1 VGAVLTTVWLVRH
14 GETRSY
20 SSDSGLTPLGV
31 EQAYRR
37 GVDLADGVGTE
48 PLRILTASSSRA
60 RATAEELRR
69 GLLDQLPG
77 RRGEIPEPEAG
88 PEFDNFRI
96 TTPRGQQEIT
106 AAFAEYTAARER
118 HDRHG
123 TGPYPGWLVEIERFW
138 AMQQDGGDPI
148 RFWLTVP
155 LLHFEP
161 PSLCVRRFW
170 LGIRRMLPE
179 PPPVHVVVAT
189 HSGPMR
195 AFATAALGR
204 DAGEPDNAEAVVV
217 RVKAGGTIATVAYRG
232 CSHDVRL
239 PDVASL
245 PAWTAS
251 PPVPPDGSAGEVGT
265 GPPRLHR

>member
-1 VGAVLTTVWLVRH
+1 MLTTVWLVRH
-14 GETRSY
+14 GETQSY

-31 EQAYRR
+31 EQAYQR
-37 GVDLADGVGTE
+37 GVDLADSVGAE
-48 PLRILTASSSRA
+48 PLRILTASSNRA

-69 GLLDQLPG
+69 GLLDRLPE
-77 RRGEIPEPEAG
+77 RRGGIPEPETG
-88 PEFDNFRI
+88 PEFDNFRVA
-96 TTPRGQQEIT
+96 TPDGQQEIT
-106 AAFAEYTAARER
+106 AAFAEYAAARER
-118 HDRHG
+118 HERHG
-123 TGPYPGWLVEIERFW
+123 TWPYPGWLVEIERFW

-170 LGIRRMLPE
+170 LGIRRMLAE
-179 PPPVHVVVAT
+179 SPPVHVVVAT

-204 DAGEPDNAEAVVV
+204 DAGEPDNAETVVV
-217 RVKAGGTIATVAYRG
+217 RVKAGGTIAAVAYRG
-232 CSHDVRL
+232 CAQEVRL

-251 PPVPPDGSAGEVGT
+251 PPVPPAGK
-265 GPPRLHR
+265 RR